1 MADLENIPTYSLK
14 PEMGIGLRGGAV
26 EAPIVETKIE
36 TPAAEAPKAEALK
49 VETPAAETPKVE
61 TPKIENVAIIEEP
74 KTPEIKVKSFD
85 EELFEKTGGKYK
97 TYAELESALTPKE
110 EPSEKI
116 KRLWDLEKKGI
127 DVTSKEFLEL
137 QSLDFDKMEKVD
149 DLIFEKWKRGEEGKG
164 LSDKTIRYEIN
175 KKYNVE
181 GWIDKEDSELTDDDI
196 ANREKMSRDAGV
208 SKQWLVNY
216 KNERVLEKQVDP
228 SVSEAMAKKAES
240 ELQNWDKFVDSDLV
254 SKVNKLSSPI
264 SYKDEAGNVV
274 TSDFD
279 YEIPKQV
286 IEKFGTVMKNLP
298 RDPNAI
304 FGLFKDAKGNDDPIA
319 LFKALVKSETADERV
334 AMAYSQGAEKRA
346 VVLEKNAKNTDFTPS
361 PTGGVPQGLT
371 REQAIAK
378 AVLEGMKK

>member
-1 MADLENIPTYSLK
+1 MAQDNIPTYSLT
-14 PEMGIGLRGGAV
+14 PDMGIGLKGGA
-26 EAPIVETKIE
+26 EPTPEPAP
-36 TPAAEAPKAEALK
+36 TPAATPEPTPATPAPEPTP
-49 VETPAAETPKVE
+49 TPAATPE
-61 TPKIENVAIIEEP
+61 PTPEP
-74 KTPEIKVKSFD
+74 KPEPTPTPVVKSFE

-110 EPSEKI
+110 VFANEKI
-116 KRLWDLEKKGI
+116 KHLNELAAKGV

-137 QSLDFDKMEKVD
+137 QSLDIDKMDKVD
-149 DLIFEKWKRGEEGKG
+149 DILFEKWKRGEEGKG

-175 KKYNVE
+175 KKYNVNE
-181 GWIDKEDSELTDDDI
+181 WIEKEDSELTEDDI
-196 ANREKMSRDAGV
+196 ANREKMSRDAGL
-208 SKQWLVNY
+208 SKEWLTNY

-228 SVSEAMAKKAES
+228 SVSAAMAKETETK
-240 ELQNWDKFVDSDLV
+240 LQNWDKFVDSDLI

-264 SYKDEAGNVV
+264 SYKDETGAVV
-274 TSDFD
+274 TSDLD

-286 IEKFGTVMKNLP
+286 IEKYGSVMKNLP

-346 VVLEKNAKNTDFTPS
+346 VVIEKNAKNTNFTPAPAGS
-361 PTGGVPQGLT
+361 VVQTLT
-371 REQAIAK
+371 KEQAIIK
-378 AVLEGMKK
+378 ALREQSK